1 MRYPLLLLASALI
14 GACGVSPCLAQ
25 TRLTSIEE
33 LRRQL
38 SVGDSI
44 VVVPTGAQPI
54 IGRLVRL
61 DRDNL
66 EIQPAKKR
74 SVQDTRPR
82 DVRIAFDAI
91 QSLERPRDPVRNG
104 TLLGAAAGAG
114 VGGAMFLAALATDRN
129 EIDEWAGPYAA
140 GTAICAG
147 VGALIGWAIDAASSR
162 PHIKFDAS
170 GGKTIVSVRP
180 LYSRRYGIAIAV
192 SMSR

>member
-1 MRYPLLLLASALI
+1 MPRANAPDI
-14 GACGVSPCLAQ
+14 DQ
-25 TRLTSIEE
+25 
-33 LRRQL
+33 LRDQL
-38 SVGDSI
+38 SAGDSI
-44 VVVPTGAQPI
+44 IIVATGAQPI
-54 IGRLVRL
+54 TGRVVRF

-66 EIQPAKKR
+66 DIQPVRNR
-74 SVQDTRPR
+74 SVQDRSR
-82 DVRIAFDAI
+82 QHVRIAFDAI

-147 VGALIGWAIDAASSR
+147 VGALIGWAIDAASSK
-162 PHIKFDAS
+162 PHIRFDAS

-180 LYSRRYGIAIAV
+180 LYSRRHGIAIAV